1 LGYSSNSAEA
11 VWYTT
16 VASSDYKKAYVAGET
31 KQVPTGVTAR
41 PNTILAMVG
50 AYNLD
55 NNAWLWH
62 KIIQADNNEQLGIE
76 ILTINNDNTQL
87 FGIGKKYNSD
97 DNVFLYFMYA
107 SSGALIYPIK

>member
-1 LGYSSNSAEA
+1 MGYSSAPAEA

-16 VASSDYKKAYVAGET
+16 VASSDYKKAYVAGDT
-31 KQVPTGVTAR
+31 SQVPTGVTMTNYAK
-41 PNTILAMVG
+41 LAMVG
-50 AYNLD
+50 AFNLD

-97 DNVFLYFMYA
+97 DTVFLYFMYA